1 MGESRS
7 HCLLPD
13 VGSCK
18 LMDFGESPAPVLNF
32 RLRVESQTTDFQVV
46 TWIKQLNQMVDGERL
61 GDKPAGAG

>member
-1 MGESRS
+1 
-7 HCLLPD
+7 
-13 VGSCK
+13 
-18 LMDFGESPAPVLNF
+18 MDFGESPAPVLNF